1 MRLGAGRFVQRVRGC
16 QPAGLQGVVLAVQLY
31 QDLQIE
37 GRRSEDI
44 GCFWMRR
51 REKEREMRHDMTGV
65 FDGFFFFLLFFWRF
79 GSYEMENMVWIDR
92 RPNFEVIIFY
102 YKV

>member
-65 FDGFFFFLLFFWRF
+65 FDGGFFFLFFLAFRVLRN
-79 GSYEMENMVWIDR
+79 GKYGMD
-92 RPNFEVIIFY
+92 
-102 YKV
+102 